1 MGNGED
7 HVSGRWR
14 RVWRD
19 LIGRGDD
26 MFIDLLIRQV
36 SIALSACTLL
46 RDAQREDEFSA
57 EVREQIHRL
66 EDEGDEQR
74 TTLLTELARALTTP
88 IDREDLFRLS
98 RSIDDVLDNLRDFT
112 VELGTYGAAP
122 SERFAGPLDAIAQG
136 LEELEAAI
144 RTLSSG
150 GNEATGAAR
159 AAKHANDA
167 RTAYHD
173 AMADLLHD
181 DEVTMQTLRHRELLR
196 RLDVT
201 GLRLG
206 EAADALTSGALKR
219 A

>member
-1 MGNGED
+1 
-7 HVSGRWR
+7 VSGRWR

>member
-1 MGNGED
+1 
-7 HVSGRWR
+7 
-14 RVWRD
+14 
-19 LIGRGDD
+19 

-122 SERFAGPLDAIAQG
+122 SERFAGPLDAVAQG

>member
-1 MGNGED
+1 M
-7 HVSGRWR
+7 SGRWR

-19 LIGRGDD
+19 LVGRGDD
-26 MFIDLLIRQV
+26 LFIELLLRQV
-36 SIALSACTLL
+36 SIALTASTLL
-46 RDAQREDEFSA
+46 RDMQTEDEFA
-57 EVREQIHRL
+57 ADVRERVHRL

-98 RSIDDVLDNLRDFT
+98 RSIDDVLDNLRDFA
-112 VELGTYGAAP
+112 VELESYGAAP
-122 SERFAGPLDAIAQG
+122 NERFAGPLDAIAQG
-136 LEELEAAI
+136 LEELEVAI
-144 RTLSSG
+144 RKLSSG
-150 GNEATGAAR
+150 GPDAAAAAR

-167 RTAYHD
+167 RNAYHD
-173 AMADLLHD
+173 AMADLLHG

>member
-1 MGNGED
+1 M
-7 HVSGRWR
+7 SGRWR